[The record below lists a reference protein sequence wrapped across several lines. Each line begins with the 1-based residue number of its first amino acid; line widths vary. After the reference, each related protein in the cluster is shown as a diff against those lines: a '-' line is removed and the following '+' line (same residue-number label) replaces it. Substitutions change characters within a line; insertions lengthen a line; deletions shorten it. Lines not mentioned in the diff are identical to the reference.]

1 MSLSVVVPTLNA
13 RDELADCLDALAEHA
28 PDAEVTVVN
37 GPSADGTTGM
47 IQERADVD
55 VLVEVAD
62 RSVNCARNA
71 GLDHATG
78 ETVAFV
84 SHTLSVGDTWREAV
98 TDGLA
103 DSHAVT
109 GPTRTRLRAGVETE
123 QKESRTIAGRT
134 VTYFNPGN
142 VAFRRGALAELD
154 GFDEYLEVGG
164 ARDAAHRLAQGD
176 FAVRWDDRMHV
187 REELGADGGRKTD
200 WGPKYRSLA
209 YRLVKN
215 YGPRPTVFRRLLWHA
230 GRDTGEELRRVARGD
245 SKPSTWLG
253 ASREVSVNL
262 AVGLKDGLAARRG
275 DAGPRRNPRGRSA
288 RDDRAVTVH
297 DWR

>member
-55 VLVEVAD
+55 VLVEIAD

-84 SHTLSVGDTWREAV
+84 NHTLSVGDTWREAV
-98 TDGLA
+98 TDGLV
-103 DSHAVT
+103 DSHVVT

-123 QKESRTIAGRT
+123 QKESRTIAGRA

-142 VAFRRGALAELD
+142 VAFRRRALTELD

-187 REELGADGGRKTD
+187 REELGTDGGRKTD

-253 ASREVSVNL
+253 ASREVGVNL

-275 DAGPRRNPRGRSA
+275 DAEPRRNPRGRSA
-288 RDDRAVTVH
+288 RNDRAVTVY

>member
-28 PDAEVTVVN
+28 PDAEVVVVN

-47 IQERADVD
+47 VQDRADVD
-55 VLVEVAD
+55 VLVELAD
-62 RSVNCARNA
+62 RSINCARNA

-84 SHTLSVGDTWREAV
+84 NHTLSVCDTWCEAV
-98 TDGLA
+98 TDGLV

-109 GPTRTRLRAGVETE
+109 GPTRTQLRAGVETE
-123 QKESRTIAGRT
+123 RKESREIAGTT

-142 VAFRRGALAELD
+142 VAFRRETLEELD

-164 ARDAAHRLAQGD
+164 ARDAAHRLALGG
-176 FAVRWDDRMHV
+176 FEVRWDDAMHV
-187 REELGADGGRKTD
+187 RQELGADGGRETD
-200 WGPKYRSLA
+200 WDWKYRSLS

-215 YGPRPTVFRRLLWHA
+215 YGFRPTVVRRLLTHA
-230 GRDTGEELRRVARGD
+230 GRDAGGELRRVARGD

-253 ASREVSVNL
+253 AGKDVTVNL
-262 AVGLKDGLAARRG
+262 AVGLKDGLVARRR

-288 RDDRAVTVH
+288 RSDRAVTVY